1 MIMSGANVSQIEKR
15 LFVHMDAN
23 QNDSIEVNA
32 PGGSFIAIAKI
43 VRDCITHIRLNVYT
57 LGIRRLEFIVC
68 VRCAQVYTPVEFSKK
83 NKNRTINVQLNGM

>member
-1 MIMSGANVSQIEKR
+1 MSGANVSQIEKR

-43 VRDCITHIRLNVYT
+43 VRDCITHIILNVRSIT
-57 LGIRRLEFIVC
+57 LC
-68 VRCAQVYTPVEFSKK
+68 VRMYVFAVRKYSPWNSRERMKIE
-83 NKNRTINVQLNGM
+83 R